1 MGTLACF
8 LILQTGAQIMCMW
21 IAAKKFF
28 CSISASIFFIV
39 DFTMAVKSCI
49 TLFKSKLYYHIMDL
63 LVPIEFCPLQFT
75 FHQSISA
82 HDCPEST
89 INCRKNLRHTSSQFT
104 FFLYTWLWPNKI
116 YDWMQ
121 MQSSYDAENV
131 SRLVISIY
139 NMTHPSL
146 SLQALP
152 SEIKVQ

>member
-8 LILQTGAQIMCMW
+8 LILQTGAQIMW
-21 IAAKKFF
+21 IGPNW
-28 CSISASIFFIV
+28 
-39 DFTMAVKSCI
+39 
-49 TLFKSKLYYHIMDL
+49 DL
-63 LVPIEFCPLQFT
+63 
-75 FHQSISA
+75 S
-82 HDCPEST
+82 ST
-89 INCRKNLRHTSSQFT
+89 IQFSSKYKCTWLASLKLIVEKNLRHTSSQLT
-104 FFLYTWLWPNKI
+104 FFLCIHDLCPNKI